1 MNVTIVNDF
10 NDELEQEFF
19 CKLQRTPDL
28 HPRIT
33 LDPVDGIIVIID
45 NDG

>member
-10 NDELEQEFF
+10 NDELEEEFF

-28 HPRIT
+28 HSRIT